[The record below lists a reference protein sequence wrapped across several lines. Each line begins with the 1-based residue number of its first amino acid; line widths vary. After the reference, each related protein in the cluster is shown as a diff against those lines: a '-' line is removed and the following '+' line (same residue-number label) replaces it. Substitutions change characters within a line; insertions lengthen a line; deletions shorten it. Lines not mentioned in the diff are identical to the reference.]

1 MNALKE
7 LLEKIEFSK
16 GTENAKAQGLKI
28 QFINHSDEITYH
40 PEDRKISDNKQSI
53 TTMVA

>member
-1 MNALKE
+1 VNALKE